1 MRNMSLCAAAYIVK
15 VGLCWGKVWTL
26 GCSQAMCSHH
36 RLQSSR
42 CSVMTAYLMR
52 KTCLIIFLFCFFSRH
67 QELLPGTISI
77 PHDATP
83 VVAALTSNDIA
94 KLDIGG

>member
-1 MRNMSLCAAAYIVK
+1 MLGKSLDPRVQPSDVFTSLLAVI
-15 VGLCWGKVWTL
+15 TL
-26 GCSQAMCSHH
+26 QRYDSISNEEDQ
-36 RLQSSR
+36 LD
-42 CSVMTAYLMR
+42 YLFV
-52 KTCLIIFLFCFFSRH
+52 LFFSRH